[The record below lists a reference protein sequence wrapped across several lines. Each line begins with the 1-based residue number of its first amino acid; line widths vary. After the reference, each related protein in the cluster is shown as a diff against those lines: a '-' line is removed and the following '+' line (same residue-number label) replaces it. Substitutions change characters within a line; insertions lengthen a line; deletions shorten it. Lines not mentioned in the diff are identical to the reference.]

1 MTPLGYLVV
10 ALFLPLFPISMLFNR
25 LYARVGTLWAR
36 MFLLLVW
43 PQLGLLVLAALP
55 GQPPTWVVHWA
66 VVTAC
71 FYALRAVALRDLTL
85 WIAYMATS
93 AWSLLWVMALFA
105 PGDMLLVLQALAFS
119 APFTLLAWLASR
131 IEALFGAAYAGTY
144 GGLAQTAPRLSALL
158 VFSILAAVGTPLFPG
173 FFALLAAIAHLLPV
187 LPGAALLMLT
197 AWLLWAWA
205 GAQMTRGLVVGPA
218 AEESKPDLGLAATL
232 PAGVLLAVL
241 AVAGVTSLGYLT

>member
-1 MTPLGYLVV
+1 MTSLAYLVV
-10 ALFLPLFPISMLFNR
+10 ALFLPLFPISMLFNH
-25 LYARVGTLWAR
+25 LYARVGNPWLR

-55 GQPPTWVVHWA
+55 GQPPTWVIHWA

-71 FYALRAVALRDLTL
+71 FYAFRAVALRDLTL

-93 AWSLLWVMALFA
+93 AFSLLWVMAQFA
-105 PGDMLLVLQALAFS
+105 SGDMLLVLQAVAFS
-119 APFTLLAWLASR
+119 APFVLLAWLASR

-144 GGLAQTAPRLSALL
+144 GGLAQTAPRLSVLL

-173 FFALLAAIAHLLPV
+173 FFALLATIAHLLPV

-232 PAGVLLAVL
+232 PPGMLLVVL
-241 AVAGVTSLGYLT
+241 AVAGVTSLGYLA

>member
-1 MTPLGYLVV
+1 MTSPGYLVV
-10 ALFLPLFPISMLFNR
+10 ALFLPLFPLSMLFNR
-25 LYARVGTLWAR
+25 LYARVGNLRVR

-43 PQLGLLVLAALP
+43 PQPGLLVLAALP
-55 GQPPTWVVHWA
+55 GQPPAWVIYWA

-71 FYALRAVALRDLTL
+71 FYAFRAVALRDLTL

-93 AWSLLWVMALFA
+93 AFSLLWVMALFA
-105 PGDMLLVLQALAFS
+105 PGGMLLVLQAVAFS
-119 APFTLLAWLASR
+119 APFVLLAWLASR

-144 GGLAQTAPRLSALL
+144 GGLAQTAPRLSVLL

-173 FFALLAAIAHLLPV
+173 FFALLATIAHLLPV

-205 GAQMTRGLVVGPA
+205 GVQMTRGLVVGPA
-218 AEESKPDLGLAATL
+218 AEEPKPDLGLAATL
-232 PAGVLLAVL
+232 SPVVLLVVL
-241 AVAGVTSLGYLT
+241 VVAGVASLGYLA

>member
-55 GQPPTWVVHWA
+55 GQPPTWVIHWA

-71 FYALRAVALRDLTL
+71 FYGFRAVALRDLTL

-105 PGDMLLVLQALAFS
+105 PGDMLLVLQAVAFS
-119 APFTLLAWLASR
+119 TPFALLAWLASR
-131 IEALFGAAYAGTY
+131 IEALFGTAYAGPC
-144 GGLAQTAPRLSALL
+144 GGLAQTAPRLSLLL
-158 VFSILAAVGTPLFPG
+158 VFTVLAAVGTPLFPG
-173 FFALLAAIAHLLPV
+173 FFALLATIARLLPV
-187 LPGAALLMLT
+187 SPGAALVVLT

-218 AEESKPDLGLAATL
+218 AEEPKPDLDLAATL
-232 PAGVLLAVL
+232 TPSVLLMVL
-241 AVAGVTSLGYLT
+241 AVAGVISLGYLT

>member
-36 MFLLLVW
+36 AILLLVW
-43 PQLGLLVLAALP
+43 PQLGLLALVALP
-55 GQPPTWVVHWA
+55 GQPPTWVIHWA
-66 VVTAC
+66 VATAC
-71 FYALRAVALRDLTL
+71 FYAFRAVALRDLTL

-105 PGDMLLVLQALAFS
+105 PGGMLLVLQGVAFS
-119 APFTLLAWLASR
+119 LPFVLLAWLASR

-144 GGLAQTAPRLSALL
+144 GGLAQTAPRLSVLL

-173 FFALLAAIAHLLPV
+173 FFALLAAISHLLPV

-218 AEESKPDLGLAATL
+218 AEESKPDLGLAAAL
-232 PAGVLLAVL
+232 PAGALLAVL

>member
-1 MTPLGYLVV
+1 MTSPGYLVV
-10 ALFLPLFPISMLFNR
+10 ALFLPLFPLSMLFNR
-25 LYARVGTLWAR
+25 LYARVGNLRVR

-43 PQLGLLVLAALP
+43 PQPGLLVLAALP
-55 GQPPTWVVHWA
+55 GQPPAWVIYWA

-71 FYALRAVALRDLTL
+71 FYAFRAVALRDLTL

-93 AWSLLWVMALFA
+93 AFSLLWVMALFA
-105 PGDMLLVLQALAFS
+105 PGGMLLVLQAVAFS
-119 APFTLLAWLASR
+119 APFVLLAWLASR

-144 GGLAQTAPRLSALL
+144 GGLAQTAPRLSVLL

-173 FFALLAAIAHLLPV
+173 FFALLATIAHLLPV

-205 GAQMTRGLVVGPA
+205 GVQMTRGLVVGPA
-218 AEESKPDLGLAATL
+218 AEEAKPDLGLAAAV
-232 PAGVLLAVL
+232 PPGVLLAVL
-241 AVAGVTSLGYLT
+241 AVAGITSLGYLT